1 MLNKVTMKN
10 LYSIS
15 ILVLLLSASLQ
26 ALAQKDKS
34 KRASPPATVSQM
46 LGETSITISYG
57 QPSIKGRT
65 IGVDLEPLPDKV
77 WRAGAN
83 ETTVFEVDKD
93 VLVEGKLLPKG
104 KYGFFILQQGGK
116 SWNIIFNKKWDQWGT
131 RYNEAD
137 DLFRVPV
144 RGAKAAAFAEKLTYM
159 ISTDGMVSLLWGD
172 KQINFQVQEK
182 K

>member
-1 MLNKVTMKN
+1 MKY
-10 LYSIS
+10 LFSI
-15 ILVLLLSASLQ
+15 IIMCLLLLSSFQ
-26 ALAQKDKS
+26 AVAQKDKS
-34 KRASPPATVSQM
+34 KRASPSVTVSQKV
-46 LGETSITISYG
+46 GETTITINYS
-57 QPSIKGRT
+57 QPSVKGRT

-104 KYGFFILQQGGK
+104 KYGFFILQQGGR
-116 SWNIIFNKKWDQWGT
+116 SWNLIFNKTWDQWGT
-131 RYNEAD
+131 KYNEAD

-144 RGAKAAAFAEKLTYM
+144 RGSKPAEFAEKLTYA
-159 ISTDGMVSLLWGD
+159 IDADGIVSLLWGD
-172 KQINFQVQEK
+172 KQINFQLQEK

>member
-1 MLNKVTMKN
+1 MRYLF
-10 LYSIS
+10 SIS
-15 ILVLLLSASLQ
+15 MISLLLGIALQ
-26 ALAQKDKS
+26 SCAQRDKS
-34 KRASPPATVSQM
+34 KRPSPPATVTQKIGQTT
-46 LGETSITISYG
+46 LTIHYS
-57 QPSIKGRT
+57 QPSVKGRT

-104 KYGFFILQQGGK
+104 KYGFFILQQGGR
-116 SWNIIFNKKWDQWGT
+116 SWNLIFNKTWDQWGT
-131 RYNEAD
+131 KYNEAD

-144 RGAKAAAFAEKLTYM
+144 RGSKPEEFAEKLTYK
-159 ISTDGMVSLLWGD
+159 ISADGIVSLLWGN
-172 KQINFQVQEK
+172 KQIDFMVQEK